1 MTRDAGLWDS
11 GERVPAESHNTL
23 YLELLS
29 AYETARNLI
38 GEGTILDIGCGAGYG
53 SDRLSGAGRLVIG
66 IDYEPA
72 MARAT
77 AGRYRRSGLSFACMD
92 GARLAI
98 RRQSV
103 DLVCAFQVIEHLRDQ
118 VRFVRDVAA
127 TLRPSGVA
135 IFSTPN
141 ALVHRGP
148 RNPFHLHEFTPDELQ
163 VLLAQ
168 HFAHVRLA
176 GQTRPSEIYS
186 LEAACRRV
194 RAWDVLG
201 IKRLVPRRLV
211 SFIVAVIARW
221 NGLTP
226 PQRMPLSRF
235 AISADTEHA
244 YSLFAVCSHAPID
257 AGRLST
263 TGIRFNAT

>member
-1 MTRDAGLWDS
+1 MIRDAGLWDS

-29 AYETARNLI
+29 AYEAAKNLI

-53 SDRLSGAGRLVIG
+53 SDRLAGAGRLVIG

-72 MARAT
+72 VARAA
-77 AGRYRRSGLSFACMD
+77 AGQYRRSGLSFACMD

-98 RRQSV
+98 RRQSA
-103 DLVCAFQVIEHLRDQ
+103 DLICAFQVIEHLSDQ
-118 VRFVRDVAA
+118 ALFVRDVAA
-127 TLRPSGVA
+127 TLRPTGIA
-135 IFSTPN
+135 ILSTPN

-148 RNPFHLHEFTPDELQ
+148 RNPFHLHEFTPDELHA
-163 VLLAQ
+163 LLAR

-176 GQTRPSEIYS
+176 GQTRPAEIYS

-194 RAWDVLG
+194 RGWDVLG

-211 SFIVAVIARW
+211 SSIVSAVARW

-226 PQRMPLSRF
+226 PQQMPLSRF
-235 AISADTEHA
+235 AISADTAHA
-244 YSLFAVCSHAPID
+244 YSLFALCSHAPFD
-257 AGRLST
+257 TERVSVV
-263 TGIRFNAT
+263 GI

>member
-1 MTRDAGLWDS
+1 MIRGAGLWDS

-29 AYETARNLI
+29 AYEAAKNLI

-53 SDRLSGAGRLVIG
+53 SDRLAGAGRLVIG

-72 MARAT
+72 VARAA
-77 AGRYRRSGLSFACMD
+77 AGQYRRSGLSFACMD

-98 RRQSV
+98 RRQSA
-103 DLVCAFQVIEHLRDQ
+103 DLICAFQVIEHLSDQ

-135 IFSTPN
+135 MLSTPN

-148 RNPFHLHEFTPDELQ
+148 RNPFHLHEFTPDELHA
-163 VLLAQ
+163 LLAR

-176 GQTRPSEIYS
+176 GQTRPAEIYS

-194 RAWDVLG
+194 RGWDVLG

-211 SFIVAVIARW
+211 SSLVSAVARW

-226 PQRMPLSRF
+226 PQQMPLSRF

-244 YSLFAVCSHAPID
+244 YSLFALCSHAPFD
-257 AGRLST
+257 AERVST
-263 TGIRFNAT
+263 TGI

>member
-1 MTRDAGLWDS
+1 MNRDAGLWES
-11 GERVPAESHNTL
+11 GERVPAETHNTL

-29 AYETARNLI
+29 AYEAARNLI
-38 GEGTILDIGCGAGYG
+38 GGGTVLDIGCGAGYG
-53 SDRLSGAGRLVIG
+53 SDRLAGPGRLVIG

-72 MARAT
+72 VVRA
-77 AGRYRRSGLSFACMD
+77 AAERYRRSGLSFACMD

-98 RRQSV
+98 RRQSA
-103 DLVCAFQVIEHLRDQ
+103 DLICAFQVIEHLRDQ

-135 IFSTPN
+135 ILSTPN

-148 RNPFHLHEFTPDELQ
+148 RNPFHLHEFTPDELHA
-163 VLLAQ
+163 LLAQ
-168 HFAHVRLA
+168 HFTHVRLA
-176 GQTRPSEIYS
+176 GQSRPAEIYS
-186 LEAACRRV
+186 LEAACGRV

-211 SFIVAVIARW
+211 SIIVSAIARW

-226 PQRMPLSRF
+226 PQQMPLSRF
-235 AISADTEHA
+235 AISTDTEHA
-244 YSLFAVCSHAPID
+244 YSLFALCSHVPFD
-257 AGRLST
+257 AEHVSAV
-263 TGIRFNAT
+263 GI

>member
-1 MTRDAGLWDS
+1 MNRGAGLWDS

-29 AYETARNLI
+29 AYEAAGNLI
-38 GEGTILDIGCGAGYG
+38 AGGTVLDIGCGAGYG
-53 SDRLSGAGRLVIG
+53 SDRLAGPGRLVIG

-72 MARAT
+72 VARA
-77 AGRYRRSGLSFACMD
+77 AAARYRRPGLSFACMD

-98 RRQSV
+98 RGQSA
-103 DLVCAFQVIEHLRDQ
+103 DLICAFQVIEHLRDQ

-135 IFSTPN
+135 ILSTPN

-148 RNPFHLHEFTPDELQ
+148 RNPFHLHEFEPDELHA
-163 VLLAQ
+163 LLAR
-168 HFAHVRLA
+168 HFAHVRLV
-176 GQTRPSEIYS
+176 GQSRPPEVYF
-186 LEAACRRV
+186 LEAACSRV

-211 SFIVAVIARW
+211 SGIVSAVARW

-235 AISADTEHA
+235 ALSADTEHA
-244 YSLFAVCSHAPID
+244 YSLFALCSHAPFD
-257 AGRLST
+257 AERVPAA
-263 TGIRFNAT
+263 GI

>member
-1 MTRDAGLWDS
+1 MKREAGLWDS
-11 GERVPAESHNTL
+11 GERVPVESHNTL

-29 AYETARNLI
+29 AYEAARNLI
-38 GEGTILDIGCGAGYG
+38 VEGTVLDIGCGAGYG
-53 SDRLSGAGRLVIG
+53 SDRLAGPGRLVFG

-72 MARAT
+72 VAQA
-77 AGRYRRSGLSFACMD
+77 AAERYQRPGLSFACMD
-92 GARLAI
+92 GVQLAV
-98 RRQSV
+98 RRQSM
-103 DLVCAFQVIEHLRDQ
+103 DLICAFQVIEHLREQ
-118 VRFVRDVAA
+118 ARFVRDVAA

-135 IFSTPN
+135 ILSTPN

-148 RNPFHLHEFTPDELQ
+148 RNPFHLHEFAPDELQ
-163 VLLAQ
+163 ALLAK

-176 GQTRPSEIYS
+176 GQARPSEIYS

-211 SFIVAVIARW
+211 SFIVAAIALW

-244 YSLFAVCSHAPID
+244 YSLFAVCSHAPLD
-257 AGRLST
+257 AARLST
-263 TGIRFNAT
+263 TGIRFDAI